1 MGNRLTGKQ
10 YIFAIIYSAIF
21 PLSGLLGKT
30 IGLIAL
36 FITIPFL
43 PIAWIGGMALVDIFN
58 TDSVY
63 LIGLYFSVLLQ
74 VLVVLKFSH
83 KSNKNDKSKR
93 KLFIWS
99 K

>member
-1 MGNRLTGKQ
+1 MGNKLTSKQ
-10 YIFAIIYSAIF
+10 YIFAVIYSAIF
-21 PLSGLLGKT
+21 PLSGLFGKT
-30 IGLIAL
+30 VVTIAL

-58 TDSVY
+58 TESAY
-63 LIGLYFSVLLQ
+63 PIGLYFSVLIQ
-74 VLVVLKFSH
+74 VLLVLKFSY
-83 KSNKNDKSKR
+83 KKNKDDKSKR

>member
-1 MGNRLTGKQ
+1 MGNKLTKKQ
-10 YIFAIIYSAIF
+10 YIFAITYSAIF

-30 IGLIAL
+30 VASIAL

-58 TDSVY
+58 TEDAMPF
-63 LIGLYFSVLLQ
+63 GLYFSVLIQ
-74 VLVVLKFSH
+74 VLLVLKFSR
-83 KSNKNDKSKR
+83 KSTKSKR

>member
-1 MGNRLTGKQ
+1 MGNTLTKKQ
-10 YIFAIIYSAIF
+10 YFFAIIYSAIF

-30 IGLIAL
+30 VASIAL

-58 TDSVY
+58 TENTMPF
-63 LIGLYFSVLLQ
+63 GLYLSVLIQ
-74 VLVVLKFSH
+74 VLLVLKFSR
-83 KSNKNDKSKR
+83 KSTKSKR